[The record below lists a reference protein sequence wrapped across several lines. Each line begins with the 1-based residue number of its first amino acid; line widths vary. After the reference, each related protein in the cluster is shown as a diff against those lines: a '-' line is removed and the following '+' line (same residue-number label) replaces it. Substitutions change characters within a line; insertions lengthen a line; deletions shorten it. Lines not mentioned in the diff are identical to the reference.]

1 MKRQIVLDTE
11 TTGIGHES
19 GHRLIEIGCVELIER
34 RLTGRHYHQYLNPE
48 RAVDSGAFRVHG
60 LSNDFLKDKSL
71 FADIQSEFLDFVQG
85 AELVIHNA
93 NFDVGFINAELM
105 RIKHPKKLEDYCSI
119 VDTLEIARKKHPGQ
133 KNNLDILCKRY
144 QIDATDR
151 VLHGALLDA
160 QLLADVYIAM
170 TSGQKELMITD
181 VIRNDNASVHQ
192 QLYSSS
198 PVLYANE
205 AENTSHADFLT
216 MLQKKSTKV
225 IWNETQE
232 VV

>member
-19 GHRLIEIGCVELIER
+19 GHRLIEIGCVELIDR

-119 VDTLEIARKKHPGQ
+119 VDTLELARKKHPGQ

-192 QLYSSS
+192 QLNSSS

-205 AENTSHADFLT
+205 AENMSHADFLT

-225 IWNETQE
+225 IWNQTQE